1 MTSFRENLSR
11 WILIAVILL
20 SPYYRGLYP
29 DYYKLPFISLLFLA
43 FLSFHILLSRQKET
57 FVQIKPPVTI
67 FLIFTLIYLFS
78 ALTAASKGSALI
90 IFLSYTAWVVLFW
103 MVIDLFQKESM
114 RFILMALIVFNS
126 ALLSFL
132 SFLGALNLIPASLQ
146 NLFGMSFWGFYFY
159 GRVSTSFQYQ
169 NTSASFLASS
179 LFLGIFLFVQ
189 EKVIW
194 KKIIFGMINY
204 LIFSGFLF
212 AFSRGA
218 NLFFL
223 VSLVFLFM
231 VVRNFEEKIEIGLFL
246 SALFCPLVLF
256 QTKLDRM
263 LVLSKPISFWFF
275 YGVGFVLFLGVLSLF
290 VYYKR
295 TIKDFLKRKYFILF
309 LVFILGL
316 ESCFLFFLPFD
327 FEYGISTRYFVEKGR
342 EMSFQSTNAVNRIA
356 FYRDALKMAWRRPLL
371 GWGGGSWAA
380 HYFSYQSYTYYTK
393 FPHSFYLNT
402 LIESGILGL
411 SILLI
416 LLFYCFRLFMTQIG
430 ISSRSTMTPFLGTA
444 AFMIFFH
451 SGIDLNFAMG
461 AYHIFAW
468 TILALLLST
477 FSIPDRSLRV
487 PLKLTFSLTL
497 LFFILSILW
506 GNAEYYYQLGN
517 KLQAD
522 KEYVKSAQAWEL
534 AARFNPFHD
543 EAQFKLSVLAREL
556 YMQSGRIEF
565 LNISEEKN
573 QKAIALE
580 PYNYEYFRQ
589 KGDLFLLK
597 SELDE
602 AWKEYIISM
611 ELAPMVIGNYEKILF
626 SYHQF
631 IESLKNSENNEVLK
645 RAYNN
650 TQETYS
656 QFLTNQEKSSIAIPP
671 SEAMMSLLDD
681 LKKIAGGEK

>member
-1 MTSFRENLSR
+1 MTSLRENLSR

-43 FLSFHILLSRQKET
+43 FLSFHILLFRQKEA
-57 FVQIKPPVTI
+57 FVRVKLPVVI
-67 FLIFTLIYLFS
+67 FFIFTLFYLFS
-78 ALTAASKGSALI
+78 VLTAASKGSALM
-90 IFLSYTAWVVLFW
+90 IFLSYTAWATLFW

-114 RFILMALIVFNS
+114 RFILIKLIVSNS

-132 SFLGALNLIPASLQ
+132 GFFGALNLIPPSLQ

-159 GRVSTSFQYQ
+159 GRVSTTFQYQ
-169 NTSASFLASS
+169 NTSASFLATS

-194 KKIIFGMINY
+194 KKIVCGVINY
-204 LIFSGFLF
+204 IIFSGFLF

-218 NLFFL
+218 NLIFL
-223 VSLVFLFM
+223 ISLIFLFM
-231 VVRNFEEKIEIGLFL
+231 VVRDLEDKIEIGLFL
-246 SALFCPLVLF
+246 SALFCPFVLL
-256 QTKLDRM
+256 QIKLDRLM
-263 LVLSKPISFWFF
+263 VLSKPLSFWLFF
-275 YGVGFVLFLGVLSLF
+275 GVGFILFLGILSLF

-295 TIKDFLKRKYFILF
+295 TIRGFLKSKYFLLF
-309 LVFILGL
+309 LVFILSL
-316 ESCFLFFLPFD
+316 ESIFLFFLQVD
-327 FEYGISTRYFVEKGR
+327 FEYGISTRYFEEKGR
-342 EMSFQSTNAVNRIA
+342 EISFQTTNAVNRLA
-356 FYRDALKMAWRRPLL
+356 FYRDALKMAWQRPLF
-371 GWGGGSWAA
+371 GWGGGGWAA
-380 HYFSYQSYTYYTK
+380 HYFAYQSFTYYTK

-411 SILLI
+411 SVLLI
-416 LLFYCFRLFMTQIG
+416 LLFYCFRLFMTQMG
-430 ISSRSTMTPFLGTA
+430 ISSQSTMTPFLGAA

-461 AYHIFAW
+461 AYHVFAW
-468 TILALLLST
+468 TILALLLSSC
-477 FSIPDRSLRV
+477 SIPDRSLRV

-497 LFFILSILW
+497 LFFIVSILW

-565 LNISEEKN
+565 LNLSEEKN

-589 KGDLFLLK
+589 NGDLFLLK

-602 AWKEYIISM
+602 AWKEYIHSM
-611 ELAPMVIGNYEKILF
+611 ELAPMVMGNYERILF
-626 SYHQF
+626 SYLQF
-631 IESLKNSENNEVLK
+631 IESLKNSENNELIE

-650 TQETYS
+650 TQEIYS
-656 QFLTNQEKSSIAIPP
+656 LFLMNQEKSSIAIPP

-681 LKKIAGGEK
+681 LKKISGGEK